1 MNKNQLLLRIRMSVL
16 AVMVY
21 FRRYVKSRPCDC
33 FYYFK
38 KLNEKLSHENEQN
51 ENKIKM
57 NKIKKWK
64 NKTKITE
71 KIKLKKSYISSRWTI
86 CTYVII

>member
-1 MNKNQLLLRIRMSVL
+1 MNKNQLLLRMRMSVL
-16 AVMVY
+16 AAMTY
-21 FRRYVKSRPCDC
+21 FRHYVKSRPCDC

-38 KLNEKLSHENEQN
+38 KLNEKLRHENEQN